1 MSKAV
6 ILFGLFTLFCACSP
20 KQHTVEGVIAEVS
33 VTDHRDVLLKLADN
47 DTLYYVNRG
56 DEEALA
62 ERLKPFVHEKEVTLQ
77 VEALQT
83 PFGTGYAIQ
92 QIHYG
97 DSCLYKQ

>member
-6 ILFGLFTLFCACSP
+6 VLFGLFALLCACSP
-20 KQHTVEGVIAEVS
+20 KQHTVKGVIAEVS

-62 ERLKPFVHEKEVTLQ
+62 ERLKPFVQEKEVELQ

-83 PFGTGYAIQ
+83 PFGTGYSIQ

>member
-6 ILFGLFTLFCACSP
+6 VLFGLFTLFCACSP

-33 VTDHRDVLLKLADN
+33 VTDHRDVLLKLANN
-47 DTLYYVNRG
+47 DTQ
-56 DEEALA
+56 
-62 ERLKPFVHEKEVTLQ
+62 PFVQEKEVTLQ

>member
-6 ILFGLFTLFCACSP
+6 VLFGLFTLFCACSP

-33 VTDHRDVLLKLADN
+33 VTDHRDVLLKLANN

-62 ERLKPFVHEKEVTLQ
+62 ERLKPFVQ
-77 VEALQT
+77 D
-83 PFGTGYAIQ
+83 YAIQ

-97 DSCLYKQ
+97 DLCLYK